1 MIHLFCEKSYIV
13 DGMYNFFAGLITGM
27 KKKMLTREAVNRGQS
42 CNTSKTPLSIGVY
55 WKMFQIFILY
65 NKPEHIFAHYFLT
78 LCFSLMDWSD
88 NSVVLHLNHIECSYD
103 RIIIYFPSQREIR
116 KG

>member
-42 CNTSKTPLSIGVY
+42 CNTSKTPLSIGAYLKCVR
-55 WKMFQIFILY
+55 
-65 NKPEHIFAHYFLT
+65 FLFCLT
-78 LCFSLMDWSD
+78 KQS
-88 NSVVLHLNHIECSYD
+88 
-103 RIIIYFPSQREIR
+103 IYI
-116 KG
+116 